1 MNSLLPEKFLWGLP
15 KTTWTRYIS
24 FILKLTWHL
33 MYENDLKLTFSNSKV
48 LSLAQV
54 MDVLLVHYQP
64 SSSGSVQ
71 VMQTS
76 KHIQSSIAKLG
87 FAIVMNYDF
96 VCQAC
101 VVATLAALAY
111 NQPHGMVPFLK
122 VSIPSRLFSKHYT

>member
-1 MNSLLPEKFLWGLP
+1 
-15 KTTWTRYIS
+15 
-24 FILKLTWHL
+24 
-33 MYENDLKLTFSNSKV
+33 
-48 LSLAQV
+48 

-71 VMQTS
+71 VKRTS
-76 KHIQSSIAKLG
+76 KRTIATLG

-96 VCQAC
+96 VYQAC

-122 VSIPSRLFSKHYT
+122 VSIPFRVYSKHFT